1 MYWVQTLSFD
11 TVWFPIELT
20 ELFREEVAK
29 LAGLL
34 RQALCAGKIRRTFL
48 NTREDGVD

>member
-20 ELFREEVAK
+20 ELFREEVAV
-29 LAGLL
+29 LL
-34 RQALCAGKIRRTFL
+34 RQALCAGKIRSTFL
-48 NTREDGVD
+48 NMREDGVD